1 MNARQ
6 FFDKV
11 ALMRKLQKEYF
22 RTRSKTALNQS
33 KAVEREVDAEIARV
47 HDALSTP
54 ATKHPNNEIYSR
66 RTHHGRAGRGIHGFG
81 AGHKFLDLMGIST
94 PTMRMG
100 LYRNPPS
107 LQRLSEEVVLA
118 ANTLES
124 DATQLP
130 LRPTVDNVKYPHF
143 RAK

>member
-47 HDALSTP
+47 HDTLGTP
-54 ATKHPNNEIYSR
+54 ATKQPEQ
-66 RTHHGRAGRGIHGFG
+66 
-81 AGHKFLDLMGIST
+81 
-94 PTMRMG
+94 
-100 LYRNPPS
+100 RNIF
-107 LQRLSEEVVLA
+107 EE
-118 ANTLES
+118 
-124 DATQLP
+124 DASW
-130 LRPTVDNVKYPHF
+130 
-143 RAK
+143 

>member
-47 HDALSTP
+47 
-54 ATKHPNNEIYSR
+54 EE
-66 RTHHGRAGRGIHGFG
+66 RAGAAARPVTPPPRG
-81 AGHKFLDLMGIST
+81 
-94 PTMRMG
+94 R
-100 LYRNPPS
+100 
-107 LQRLSEEVVLA
+107 
-118 ANTLES
+118 
-124 DATQLP
+124 
-130 LRPTVDNVKYPHF
+130 
-143 RAK
+143 

>member
-47 HDALSTP
+47 HDALGTP
-54 ATKHPNNEIYSR
+54 ATKQPEQRNIFEEDGVISKPAVPAKVIRRGRFGSEYARIRCDAITIKADSR
-66 RTHHGRAGRGIHGFG
+66 
-81 AGHKFLDLMGIST
+81 
-94 PTMRMG
+94 
-100 LYRNPPS
+100 
-107 LQRLSEEVVLA
+107 
-118 ANTLES
+118 
-124 DATQLP
+124 
-130 LRPTVDNVKYPHF
+130 
-143 RAK
+143 

>member
-47 HDALSTP
+47 HDALGTP
-54 ATKHPNNEIYSR
+54 ATKQPEQRMLPVERPMPEVSS
-66 RTHHGRAGRGIHGFG
+66 
-81 AGHKFLDLMGIST
+81 L
-94 PTMRMG
+94 PRMG
-100 LYRNPPS
+100 
-107 LQRLSEEVVLA
+107 A
-118 ANTLES
+118 A
-124 DATQLP
+124 
-130 LRPTVDNVKYPHF
+130 
-143 RAK
+143 

>member
-47 HDALSTP
+47 HDV
-54 ATKHPNNEIYSR
+54 I
-66 RTHHGRAGRGIHGFG
+66 G
-81 AGHKFLDLMGIST
+81 T
-94 PTMRMG
+94 PTTEQIEQQ
-100 LYRNPPS
+100 NIF
-107 LQRLSEEVVLA
+107 EEG
-118 ANTLES
+118 TS
-124 DATQLP
+124 W
-130 LRPTVDNVKYPHF
+130 
-143 RAK
+143 

>member
-47 HDALSTP
+47 HDLSL
-54 ATKHPNNEIYSR
+54 
-66 RTHHGRAGRGIHGFG
+66 IH
-81 AGHKFLDLMGIST
+81 I
-94 PTMRMG
+94 
-100 LYRNPPS
+100 
-107 LQRLSEEVVLA
+107 
-118 ANTLES
+118 
-124 DATQLP
+124 
-130 LRPTVDNVKYPHF
+130 
-143 RAK
+143 

>member
-47 HDALSTP
+47 HETLGTP
-54 ATKHPNNEIYSR
+54 
-66 RTHHGRAGRGIHGFG
+66 
-81 AGHKFLDLMGIST
+81 
-94 PTMRMG
+94 
-100 LYRNPPS
+100 PPPK
-107 LQRLSEEVVLA
+107 QPEQKNIFEEEA
-118 ANTLES
+118 
-124 DATQLP
+124 
-130 LRPTVDNVKYPHF
+130 
-143 RAK
+143 

>member
-47 HDALSTP
+47 HDALGTP
-54 ATKHPNNEIYSR
+54 ATKQPEH
-66 RTHHGRAGRGIHGFG
+66 
-81 AGHKFLDLMGIST
+81 
-94 PTMRMG
+94 
-100 LYRNPPS
+100 RNIV
-107 LQRLSEEVVLA
+107 EE
-118 ANTLES
+118 
-124 DATQLP
+124 DASW
-130 LRPTVDNVKYPHF
+130 
-143 RAK
+143 